1 MFKDIS
7 HSGLLS
13 LFSNLGRNPL
23 MIWHKEVRNGHIK
36 QVMDNDTKSM
46 ELELEEAIVIATY
59 ITCPA
64 DPKMTLGIKLPF
76 LVVVVKNLKKAFTYE
91 VQLLDDKN
99 NRRRFRAST
108 DHSTTRVKPYICT
121 MPLRLGDD
129 WNQILFN
136 LQSITRRA
144 YGTNY
149 IETLRVRV
157 SAWRPTR
164 SRLALQMNLC
174 DCGSSCL
181 MQMNLNSFP
190 SRSTLTVEYREYTS
204 RTECTPRT
212 SSQPSSNSTGHREP
226 ESREVDL
233 PILNKPSG
241 PDVESHSLR
250 FLHVL
255 INIL

>member
-149 IETLRVRV
+149 IETLRVRIHANCRV
-157 SAWRPTR
+157 SRVYFSDRVYSEDELPAEFKLYRPSRTRKQR
-164 SRLALQMNLC
+164 SR
-174 DCGSSCL
+174 
-181 MQMNLNSFP
+181 P
-190 SRSTLTVEYREYTS
+190 SHPEQTL
-204 RTECTPRT
+204 RT
-212 SSQPSSNSTGHREP
+212 
-226 ESREVDL
+226 
-233 PILNKPSG
+233 
-241 PDVESHSLR
+241 
-250 FLHVL
+250 
-255 INIL
+255 

>member
-1 MFKDIS
+1 
-7 HSGLLS
+7 
-13 LFSNLGRNPL
+13 
-23 MIWHKEVRNGHIK
+23 
-36 QVMDNDTKSM
+36 MDNDTKSM

-149 IETLRVRV
+149 IETLRVRIHANCRV
-157 SAWRPTR
+157 SRVYFSDRVYSEDELPAEFKLYRPSRTRKQR
-164 SRLALQMNLC
+164 SR
-174 DCGSSCL
+174 
-181 MQMNLNSFP
+181 P
-190 SRSTLTVEYREYTS
+190 SHPEQTL
-204 RTECTPRT
+204 RT
-212 SSQPSSNSTGHREP
+212 
-226 ESREVDL
+226 
-233 PILNKPSG
+233 
-241 PDVESHSLR
+241 
-250 FLHVL
+250 
-255 INIL
+255 

>member
-1 MFKDIS
+1 MGS
-7 HSGLLS
+7 TAQTSLLRTQESALS
-13 LFSNLGRNPL
+13 LVRDAPFQVLEQFILRPR
-23 MIWHKEVRNGHIK
+23 VRNGHIK

-149 IETLRVRV
+149 IETLRVRIHANCRV
-157 SAWRPTR
+157 SRVYFSDRVYSEDELPAEFKLYR
-164 SRLALQMNLC
+164 
-174 DCGSSCL
+174 
-181 MQMNLNSFP
+181 P
-190 SRSTLTVEYREYTS
+190 SRTRKQ
-204 RTECTPRT
+204 R
-212 SSQPSSNSTGHREP
+212 
-226 ESREVDL
+226 
-233 PILNKPSG
+233 
-241 PDVESHSLR
+241 
-250 FLHVL
+250 
-255 INIL
+255 